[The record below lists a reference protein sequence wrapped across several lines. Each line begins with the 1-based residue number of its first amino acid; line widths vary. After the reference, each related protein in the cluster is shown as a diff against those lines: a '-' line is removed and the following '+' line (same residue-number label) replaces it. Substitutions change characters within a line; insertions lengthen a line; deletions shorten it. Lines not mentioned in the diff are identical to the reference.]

1 MEDLAEKRGAVGWGR
16 AKHPVSE
23 FRSPR
28 DSLPV
33 PEFLRFHFLLFG
45 PAANFRRTLGSI
57 IDSQGLERAHSD
69 THTPGQPGA
78 ALC

>member
-1 MEDLAEKRGAVGWGR
+1 MEDLAEKRGAGVR

-33 PEFLRFHFLLFG
+33 SEFLCFHFLLFG
-45 PAANFRRTLGSI
+45 PAANFRTLGSI
-57 IDSQGLERAHSD
+57 IDSQGLES
-69 THTPGQPGA
+69 PQ
-78 ALC
+78 